1 MSAAA
6 PEVAHADVAVSEP
19 PTAAVE
25 AVEAADPGP
34 RTPEPGPVRLV
45 RRPGR
50 LTLRRVDLGS
60 VARMSFA
67 FYLAFVGL
75 LGLIAVLFWIVAAA
89 TGLVRRLEHL
99 IQNLFGFTS
108 FHFQPV
114 RIVLWGL
121 VIGATVTVV
130 GTALNLLGALAYNLV
145 AARRGGVRVT
155 FVDEDG
161 SGFTPGQSSGR
172 ARPLI

>member
-1 MSAAA
+1 MSSAASEVA
-6 PEVAHADVAVSEP
+6 PEQIAPVA
-19 PTAAVE
+19 
-25 AVEAADPGP
+25 
-34 RTPEPGPVRLV
+34 EPGPEAMRVV

-50 LTLRRVDLGS
+50 LTLRRVDIGS
-60 VARMSFA
+60 VARMSLA

-75 LGLIAVLFWIVAAA
+75 LALIAVVFWVVAAA
-89 TGLVRRLEHL
+89 AGLVRRLEHL

-121 VIGATVTVV
+121 AVGAAITVV
-130 GTALNLLGALAYNLV
+130 GTALNVLAALAYNLV

-155 FVDEDG
+155 LVDEDG
-161 SGFTPGQSSGR
+161 SGFAPTSSSGR
-172 ARPLI
+172 IRPVI